1 MRPKLVVGVSML
13 SALLGAGSCIG
24 IVWGVSSAL
33 NPVNKPGLLAFAT
46 LLLPIASIIFASI
59 FVYRHTARRRKL
71 QAFITAV
78 LATILTLAIFVIA
91 TILSARRGTTDPP
104 QTNQPHSIT

>member
-1 MRPKLVVGVSML
+1 MRPKLVVGIATL

-24 IVWGVSSAL
+24 IVLGVSSAL
-33 NPVNKPGLLAFAT
+33 NPVGKPGLLAFAT

-71 QAFITAV
+71 QALITAV
-78 LATILTLAIFVIA
+78 LATILTLGIFVLA

-104 QTNQPHSIT
+104 RTTQPHSIT